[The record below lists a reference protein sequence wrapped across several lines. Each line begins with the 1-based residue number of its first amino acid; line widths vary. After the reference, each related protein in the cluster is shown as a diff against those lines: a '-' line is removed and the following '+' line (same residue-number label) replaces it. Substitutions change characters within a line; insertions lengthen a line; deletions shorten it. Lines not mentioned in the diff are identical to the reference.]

1 MWLMLIGNEAS
12 GVYESED
19 GTTCPHFLR
28 LLCYSRNPVP
38 LLILNLYRPD
48 GDPKRFGAPRDCR
61 LAQTLV
67 VLSHNLA
74 ERQFTCLGLIL

>member
-48 GDPKRFGAPRDCR
+48 GDPKRFGAPVIAGSLRPSLF
-61 LAQTLV
+61 LATTWQSV
-67 VLSHNLA
+67 NLPA
-74 ERQFTCLGLIL
+74 WG